1 MYDTKFVCT
10 YNTPEVFLD
19 TDNISQEEK
28 DFVRDAIY
36 RQELLNIFGIDEYN
50 EKEMDKAMEEAISE
64 LYIKVKDYDA
74 LKECILK
81 LADNFM
87 ITNNLVSL
95 MLLYSYDYMHLT
107 HICISEFLENGKIE
121 ENNILKLKEIIS

>member
-28 DFVRDAIY
+28 VFVRDAIY

-64 LYIKVKDYDA
+64 LYIKVKDCDA

>member
-36 RQELLNIFGIDEYN
+36 RQELLNVFGIDDCN
-50 EKEMDKAMEEAISE
+50 ETELDKAMETAITE
-64 LYIKVKDYDA
+64 LYVKVKHCDS

-81 LADNFM
+81 LAGNFM
-87 ITNNLVSL
+87 ITNNLIAL
-95 MLLYSYDYMHLT
+95 MLLYSYDYMYLT

-121 ENNILKLKEIIS
+121 ENSILKLKSVIC

>member
-64 LYIKVKDYDA
+64 LYIKVKDCDA

-107 HICISEFLENGKIE
+107 HICISDFLENGKIE

>member
-64 LYIKVKDYDA
+64 LYIKVKDCDA

>member
-28 DFVRDAIY
+28 NFVRDAIY
-36 RQELLNIFGIDEYN
+36 RQELLNVFGIDECN
-50 EKEMDKAMEEAISE
+50 ETEMDKAIEEAISE
-64 LYIKVKDYDA
+64 LYIKVKDCDA
-74 LKECILK
+74 LKECMLK
-81 LADNFM
+81 LAGNFM

-107 HICISEFLENGKIE
+107 HICVSEFLDNGKIN
-121 ENNILKLKEIIS
+121 ENNSLKLKEIIS

>member
-1 MYDTKFVCT
+1 MG
-10 YNTPEVFLD
+10 
-19 TDNISQEEK
+19 NIIIFYTVEYLEILAKACKKTS
-28 DFVRDAIY
+28 
-36 RQELLNIFGIDEYN
+36 QELLNIFGIDEYN

-64 LYIKVKDYDA
+64 LYIKVKDCDA

-107 HICISEFLENGKIE
+107 HICISDFLENGKIE

>member
-28 DFVRDAIY
+28 EFVRDAIY
-36 RQELLNIFGIDEYN
+36 RQELLNVFGIDECN
-50 EKEMDKAMEEAISE
+50 ETEMDRAISE
-64 LYIKVKDYDA
+64 LYEKVKDCDD

-81 LADNFM
+81 LAANFM
-87 ITNNLVSL
+87 ISNKVFGLII
-95 MLLYSYDYMHLT
+95 LYAYDYMHLT
-107 HICISEFLENGKIE
+107 HICVSDFLENGKIDE
-121 ENNILKLKEIIS
+121 VNILNLKSAIF